1 MKKTDQEEFNEV
13 VFESIEGLRD
23 ALKTGSASRD
33 VLLKIIK
40 FEGTRLDSLDNKVD
54 ILMSER
60 AEAATQIKED
70 DVWYNKE
77 SKKAILDDIA
87 DTTITP
93 IALIELGFEEM
104 YQDVD
109 YGEPGYIYYSH
120 EIKGVG
126 FYSVDTECF
135 DFHVKLDNSDYEIHN
150 LSKLRDLILSLN
162 EIS

>member
-60 AEAATQIKED
+60 AELTPNEN
-70 DVWYNKE
+70 WE
-77 SKKAILDDIA
+77 LDSITDE
-87 DTTITP
+87 TTITP
-93 IALIELGFEEM
+93 RALIELGFHEV

-109 YGEPGYIYYSH
+109 LGDPGYI
-120 EIKGVG
+120 
-126 FYSVDTECF
+126 FYSKTINGI
-135 DFHVKLDNSDYEIHN
+135 DF
-150 LSKLRDLILSLN
+150 LSMMGLVAFIALIFIYDRSVAKRK
-162 EIS
+162 

>member
-1 MKKTDQEEFNEV
+1 MKKTDQEEFNEA
-13 VFESIEGLRD
+13 VFESIDGLRD
-23 ALKTGSASRD
+23 ALKTGSESRD
-33 VLLKIIK
+33 ILLSIIK

-70 DVWYNKE
+70 DVWYNQE

-93 IALIELGFEEM
+93 RALIELGFEEV

-109 YGEPGYIYYSH
+109 YGEPGYI
-120 EIKGVG
+120 
-126 FYSVDTECF
+126 FYSRTINGIDLLSMDTEAE
-135 DFHVKLDNSDYEIHN
+135 DFYVIVGEDFKVKN
-150 LSKLRDLILSLN
+150 LGKLRNFIITLKELV
-162 EIS
+162 

>member
-70 DVWYNKE
+70 DAWYNKE

-87 DTTITP
+87 DVTITP
-93 IALIELGFEEM
+93 RALIELGFHEV

-109 YGEPGYIYYSH
+109 FGEPGYI
-120 EIKGVG
+120 
-126 FYSVDTECF
+126 FYSRTINGIDLLSMDTEAE
-135 DFHVKLDNSDYEIHN
+135 DFYVIVGEDFKVKN
-150 LSKLRDLILSLN
+150 LGKLRNFIITLKELV
-162 EIS
+162 

>member
-60 AEAATQIKED
+60 AELTPNEN
-70 DVWYNKE
+70 WE
-77 SKKAILDDIA
+77 LDSITDE
-87 DTTITP
+87 TTITP
-93 IALIELGFEEM
+93 RALIELGFHEV

-109 YGEPGYIYYSH
+109 LGDPGYI
-120 EIKGVG
+120 
-126 FYSVDTECF
+126 FYSKTINGI
-135 DFHVKLDNSDYEIHN
+135 DFL
-150 LSKLRDLILSLN
+150 
-162 EIS
+162 

>member
-60 AEAATQIKED
+60 AEADTQIKED

-93 IALIELGFEEM
+93 RALIELGFHEV

-109 YGEPGYIYYSH
+109 YGEPGYI
-120 EIKGVG
+120 
-126 FYSVDTECF
+126 FYSRTINGIDFLSMDTEAE
-135 DFHVKLDNSDYEIHN
+135 DFYVIVGEDFKVKN
-150 LSKLRDLILSLN
+150 LGKLRNFIIALKELS
-162 EIS
+162 

>member
-60 AEAATQIKED
+60 AELTPNEN
-70 DVWYNKE
+70 WE
-77 SKKAILDDIA
+77 LDSITDE
-87 DTTITP
+87 TTITP
-93 IALIELGFEEM
+93 RALIELGFHEV

-109 YGEPGYIYYSH
+109 LGDPGYI
-120 EIKGVG
+120 
-126 FYSVDTECF
+126 FYSKTINGIDFLSMDTDAE
-135 DFHVKLDNSDYEIHN
+135 DFYVIVGEDFKVKN
-150 LSKLRDLILSLN
+150 LGKLRNFIIALKELS
-162 EIS
+162 

>member
-1 MKKTDQEEFNEV
+1 MKKTDQEEFNEA
-13 VFESIEGLRD
+13 VFESIDGLRD

-93 IALIELGFEEM
+93 RALIELGFHEV

-109 YGEPGYIYYSH
+109 YGEPGYI
-120 EIKGVG
+120 
-126 FYSVDTECF
+126 FYSRTINGIDFLSMDTEAE
-135 DFHVKLDNSDYEIHN
+135 DFYVIVGEDFKVKN
-150 LSKLRDLILSLN
+150 LGKLRNFIITLKELV
-162 EIS
+162 